1 MAEGQRTECI
11 HTDNNGVTVTAMST
25 QHKGNVLWGHSYM
38 VSGLP
43 GVSPAFM
50 MIDFQKGPVKS
61 NSPNGLTNEAL
72 LAILIHRTE
81 HLNTLFPCTQ
91 NRHAINHM
99 RMALEL
105 LEARTNERME
115 RGVEG
120 MDIA

>member
-1 MAEGQRTECI
+1 MAEGQRAENI

-25 QHKGNVLWGHSYM
+25 QHKGEVLWGHSYM

-43 GVSPAFM
+43 GASPAFM
-50 MIDFQKGPVKS
+50 MIDFQKGPVKL
-61 NSPNGLTNEAL
+61 NSPNGLTSEAL

-81 HLNTLFPCTQ
+81 HLDSLFPCVQ
-91 NRHAINHM
+91 NRHAVNHM

-105 LEARTNERME
+105 LEARTKERMG

-120 MDIA
+120 LNVT